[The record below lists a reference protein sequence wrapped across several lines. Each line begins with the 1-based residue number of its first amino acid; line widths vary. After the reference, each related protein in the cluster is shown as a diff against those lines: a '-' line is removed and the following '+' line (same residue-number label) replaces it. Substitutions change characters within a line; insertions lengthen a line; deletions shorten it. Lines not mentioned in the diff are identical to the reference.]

1 MNMHRFILLSTTLAF
16 FFSACYHGETIRGNG
31 NITSESRNVGNF
43 KGLQL
48 QGGMNVHL
56 KKGEESAI
64 EVEGEDNI
72 LPYVETFLRDG
83 KLIIKYKDHVNINT
97 RKPVTVSVTASHMED
112 IDITGSGD
120 ITGEGR
126 FSSNDEIEVGVTGSG
141 NIKLELDAPAI
152 EAKIT
157 GSGDIY
163 LSGNTRDIKCSTT
176 GSGKIDATEL
186 KAENANV
193 RSTGSGNISVFASVK
208 LDATVNGSGDIRY
221 KGGATISSKTNGS
234 GSVRSID

>member
-1 MNMHRFILLSTTLAF
+1 MHRFLFLSTILGF
-16 FFSACYHGETIRGNG
+16 LFSACYQRETIRGNG
-31 NITSESRNVGNF
+31 NITSESRNVGGF
-43 KGLQL
+43 KELEL

-56 KKGEESAI
+56 KKGEEEAI
-64 EVEGEDNI
+64 DVEGEENI
-72 LPYVETFLRDG
+72 LPYVETFLRDE
-83 KLIIKYKDHVNINT
+83 KLIIKYKDHYNINA
-97 RKPVTVSVTASHMED
+97 RKPVTVSVTASRMED
-112 IDITGSGD
+112 IRITGSGD
-120 ITGEGR
+120 ITGEDR

-193 RSTGSGNISVFASVK
+193 RSTGSGNISVFASVR

-221 KGGATISSKTNGS
+221 KGGATVSSKTNGS